1 MKYHNYILI
10 ASLQTPERTQYAG
23 YRERP
28 LLSRNDM
35 NAGERIPFHKRD
47 QGRMS
52 PYKGTRTI
60 RRDFHEN
67 SFLKDV
73 TGQIFTIDGRLIG
86 KITREGFCA
95 YEAE

>member
-1 MKYHNYILI
+1 MK
-10 ASLQTPERTQYAG
+10 TQYAG

-35 NAGERIPFHKRD
+35 NAGERIPFHERD
-47 QGRMS
+47 QKRMS
-52 PYKGTRTI
+52 PYKGTITI

-67 SFLKDV
+67 AFLKDV

-86 KITREGFCA
+86 KITRDGFCA
-95 YEAE
+95 YEPEN